1 MGVRSAPDCERI
13 TRRASTLTTRLS
25 RPSQQLPA
33 PQSDKPTP
41 ASSPFPHQPIAAAQ
55 RGMALLLSVPARQS
69 RETSLG
75 VPVGTDGT
83 QITTHRP
90 HKGRRT
96 RPRPRGVDYRV
107 LVAWVR
113 QNFGCGE
120 RAAKDALGILVTG
133 GWAEARGGQSD
144 GRLRSYS
151 LTAGGHEDLGTG
163 VGRSAIRGSRKR
175 FSTCS
180 KRAKRVREHQ
190 ERNGLIDYSRDLWL
204 QTAGGLQEI
213 RSVGAVNLRVVCFP
227 QRLEHRKRSDKQPP
241 IGAFRDIRPQFIR
254 VPCLFK

>member
-1 MGVRSAPDCERI
+1 MAHKSQLIDLIKVAEHVRDHE
-13 TRRASTLTTRLS
+13 
-25 RPSQQLPA
+25 
-33 PQSDKPTP
+33 
-41 ASSPFPHQPIAAAQ
+41 
-55 RGMALLLSVPARQS
+55 
-69 RETSLG
+69 
-75 VPVGTDGT
+75 
-83 QITTHRP
+83 
-90 HKGRRT
+90 
-96 RPRPRGVDYRV
+96 GVDYRV

-204 QTAGGLQEI
+204 QQQEVYRRYAALVQSI
-213 RSVGAVNLRVVCFP
+213 
-227 QRLEHRKRSDKQPP
+227 
-241 IGAFRDIRPQFIR
+241 
-254 VPCLFK
+254 